1 MKYIQCILFIAVGM
15 SFGNLFAQET
25 EQVKAGA
32 QESMGEYKQREIR
45 EHLND
50 MRGFKIDSLSYL
62 APFPDSAE
70 IGILRV
76 RENPQIIPV
85 DIVEHMDSQKLV
97 ERVQDYKE
105 EVEESKWVIK
115 N

>member
-15 SFGNLFAQET
+15 SSGNLFSQET
-25 EQVKAGA
+25 KQVKAGA
-32 QESMGEYKQREIR
+32 QESMSEYKQREIR

-50 MRGFKIDSLSYL
+50 MREFKIDSLSYL

-76 RENPQIIPV
+76 RESFQNSPFSV
-85 DIVEHMDSQKLV
+85 DVDEYMDSQKLV
-97 ERVQDYKE
+97 ERIQDLKE
-105 EVEESKWVIK
+105 KAEESK
-115 N
+115 